1 MIDIDK
7 LTWQCVEKI
16 PQLEGI
22 YSEIKIGDHA
32 CDILAVE
39 IVVGG
44 VDIPDTPV
52 GVVVTV
58 GAGAKRSLGPKW
70 RSFPMIVIVTE
81 IRTES
86 INAETYNNYSI

>member
-16 PQLEGI
+16 PQLERI

-58 GAGAKRSLGPKW
+58 GAGAEGPFCPH
-70 RSFPMIVIVTE
+70 RGGLPVIIVVAKNIK
-81 IRTES
+81 I
-86 INAETYNNYSI
+86 